1 MEIDEVAA
9 NDDKE
14 TALIAQAIEGKAEAF
29 GHLYDRYLQRVY
41 RHIYY
46 RVGNIS
52 DSQDL
57 AQEVFL
63 RAWRA
68 IPQYR
73 SMGKPFSAW
82 LFTIA
87 HNLVKDHYRRRKG
100 TSPLEELNEEAF
112 PTQPDKEAEAYAD
125 KDEIRRCLVYL
136 SPEQQ
141 QVLCLRFIDDLD
153 CREVAS
159 IMGKKEGAIRV
170 LQHRA
175 LAQLRQI
182 MKQEREQDEQ

>member
-9 NDDKE
+9 HDDDKE
-14 TALIAQAIEGKAEAF
+14 AALIARAIEGKAEAF
-29 GHLYDRYLQRVY
+29 GHLYDRYLERIY

-46 RVGNIS
+46 RVGNVS

-68 IPQYR
+68 IPHYR
-73 SMGKPFSAW
+73 SMGRPFVAW

-100 TSPLEELNEEAF
+100 TLPLEELNEEAF

-136 SPEQQ
+136 STEQQ

-153 CREVAS
+153 YHEVAS
-159 IMGKKEGAIRV
+159 IMGKKEGTIRV

-182 MKQEREQDEQ
+182 MEQEKG